1 MRTWK
6 VWFND
11 SEEMKNHSV
20 KVKATGI
27 VPAID
32 EAQKAMG
39 KKFGLKYL
47 GWDLWK
53 VEWIEG

>member
-11 SEEMKNHSV
+11 AETMKNHSV

-32 EAQKAMG
+32 EAQRKAMD
-39 KKFGLKYL
+39 KYGLEYL

-53 VEWIEG
+53 VEMV

>member
-11 SEEMKNHSV
+11 PEEMKNHSV

-27 VPAID
+27 VPAIE
-32 EAQKAMG
+32 EAQKKMMD
-39 KKFGLKYL
+39 KVGLQFL
-47 GWDLWK
+47 NWDLWK
-53 VEWIEG
+53 AEWAD

>member
-11 SEEMKNHSV
+11 WHTGKNHSV
-20 KVKATGI
+20 KVNATGI

-32 EAQKAMG
+32 EAQKAMMD
-39 KKFGLKYL
+39 KVGLAYL
-47 GWDLWK
+47 EWDLWK
-53 VEWIEG
+53 VEMV